1 MTPNPPDLA
10 PSANPPV
17 QPTATANPDT
27 SAGSA
32 WPAQPR
38 PTPTWKVWH
47 TFGLV
52 AIIIAIVL
60 LGLLTPSTQ
69 ILWAWIGTLV
79 LLAGFA
85 TVAGHGILGLWMGL
99 LIDERNKMSLSRLQM
114 ILWTIVVLSG
124 FLTAALWNIRPE
136 HGQVNALSIAV
147 PAQLWLLMGI
157 STTSLIGSPLIRS
170 TKMTEPIAENA
181 AQSQLIEFQNTM
193 TRSALAL
200 QGLPDS
206 VIATLGKIVIWKW
219 PGDARLADLFQG
231 EEIGN
236 AAHLDLG
243 KVQMFY
249 FTLVMVLTYAVM
261 LGAIFSTT
269 TGTINAL
276 PSLPDG
282 MVALLGISNG
292 GYLVNKVIPHSAG

>member
-1 MTPNPPDLA
+1 MAEDQTDAAPTASPLSQPAAPGKPNLPAGRDWKPPD
-10 PSANPPV
+10 
-17 QPTATANPDT
+17 
-27 SAGSA
+27 
-32 WPAQPR
+32 R
-38 PTPTWKVWH
+38 PKPEWKAWH
-47 TFGLV
+47 TLSLL

-60 LGLLTPSTQ
+60 LGVLTPSTR

-124 FLTAALWNIRPE
+124 FLTVALWNIGSKQDNP
-136 HGQVNALSIAV
+136 LSIAV
-147 PAQLWLLMGI
+147 PPELWVLMGI

-170 TKMTEPIAENA
+170 TKMAEPVAENV
-181 AQSQLIEFQNTM
+181 AQSKIMEIQKKM
-193 TRSALAL
+193 TLAGL
-200 QGLPDS
+200 DWQGLPES
-206 VIATLGKIVIWKW
+206 VVAALGKIIIWKW
-219 PGDARLADLFQG
+219 PWDARLADLFQG

-243 KVQMFY
+243 KIQMFY
-249 FTLVMVLTYAVM
+249 FTLVLVLTYSVM
-261 LGAIFSTT
+261 LGAMFSGT
-269 TGTINAL
+269 TGAIHDL

-292 GYLVNKVIPHSAG
+292 GYLVNKVIPHTAGQ